1 MNKPLRSRRRYR
13 GRTPEQLA
21 AERRERLLEAALAL
35 FAERGYANTPIEI
48 LCTTARVATRHFYE
62 EFDGREAVLRALFDD
77 IFEHA
82 SREIGTTLDDGGK
95 DLDARVS
102 NAIRAGM
109 HYLLEDPRRAR
120 VFCLESVGVSRE
132 METHRRARLHDIAE
146 FIRRY
151 ADALQ
156 ASGLL
161 PERDYTLPAVALMG
175 AVFEL
180 IEEWLIRDTGLD
192 AEGLEREVALI
203 FRAMIIGARGY
214 RSTQRPAPG
223 ARPNAT

>member
-21 AERRERLLEAALAL
+21 AERRERLLDAALAL
-35 FAERGYANTPIEI
+35 FAERGYSATPIET
-48 LCTTARVATRHFYE
+48 LCATARVATRHFYE
-62 EFDGREAVLRALFDD
+62 QFDGREALLRALFDD

-82 SREIGTTLDDGGK
+82 SREISAALSGDSK

-102 NAIRAGM
+102 DAIRAGM
-109 HYLLEDPRRAR
+109 HYLLADPRRAR

-132 METHRRARLHDIAE
+132 METHRRARLHEIAE
-146 FIRRY
+146 FIRGY

-161 PERDYTLPAVALMG
+161 PERDYSLPAVALMG
-175 AVFEL
+175 ALFEM
-180 IEEWLIRDTGLD
+180 IEEWLTRDTGLD

-214 RSTQRPAPG
+214 QSARRPAS
-223 ARPNAT
+223 

>member
-21 AERRERLLEAALAL
+21 AERRDRLLQAALAL
-35 FAERGYANTPIEI
+35 FAERGYAGTPIET
-48 LCTTARVATRHFYE
+48 LCATARVATRHFYE
-62 EFDGREAVLRALFDD
+62 QFDGREAVLRALFDD

-82 SREIGTTLDDGGK
+82 SREIGAILTDDNQ
-95 DLDARVS
+95 DLDARVGDT
-102 NAIRAGM
+102 IRAGM

-120 VFCLESVGVSRE
+120 IFCLESIGVSRE
-132 METHRRARLHDIAE
+132 MEAHRRARLRDIADL
-146 FIRRY
+146 IRGY

-175 AVFEL
+175 ALFEM
-180 IEEWLIRDTGLD
+180 IEEWLTTDTGLD
-192 AEGLEREVALI
+192 ADELTREAVLI
-203 FRAMIIGARGY
+203 FRAMIIGARDY
-214 RSTQRPAPG
+214 TAQR
-223 ARPNAT
+223 